1 MSGES
6 NWAGKIGESNSSDS
20 YVDFRNK
27 GLNHDHANEAVAAAK
42 RQQEATQ
49 KKS

>member
-1 MSGES
+1 MTES
-6 NWAGKIGESNSSDS
+6 NWAGQQGAASPANSYTDWRS
-20 YVDFRNK
+20 K
-27 GLNHDHANEAVAAAK
+27 GLSHDHANEAVAAAK